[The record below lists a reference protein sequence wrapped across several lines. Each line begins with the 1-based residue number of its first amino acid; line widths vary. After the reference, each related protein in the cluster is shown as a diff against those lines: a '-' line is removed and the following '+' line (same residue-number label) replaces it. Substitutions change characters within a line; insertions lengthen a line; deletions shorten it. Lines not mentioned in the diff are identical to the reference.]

1 MRRRRALHLL
11 AAAVPPL
18 AGCTGLSDGGA
29 NSTHDATPT
38 GTVTPTPDGGYELGE
53 TAAVDGV
60 GDVTVESTTLQ
71 RSIIDHHTWRELREP
86 EDGQVLVLR
95 VEGDIDED
103 SPATFAPRFDGE
115 VVDDPVVLPLH
126 GSSDY
131 AAVSV
136 PLRSVERAA
145 IVLQAGDE
153 PAWELPGSVRERLAT
168 APEFHLHDAVLR
180 TEAGTTVLDLTVE
193 NRGTRGGTFR
203 GIVVS
208 AQAADADAA
217 VRFDVPTGET
227 VTETVRDSIVEN
239 WDADENFEHD
249 VTPDTRRF
257 VVEYA

>member
-11 AAAVPPL
+11 AAAIPPL
-18 AGCTGLSDGGA
+18 AGCTGL
-29 NSTHDATPT
+29 
-38 GTVTPTPDGGYELGE
+38 PDGGYELGE
-53 TAAVDGV
+53 TASVDGL
-60 GDVTVESTTLQ
+60 GDVTVESATLQ
-71 RSIIDHHTWRELREP
+71 RSIIDHHTWRELHEP
-86 EDGQVLVLR
+86 ENGQVLVLR
-95 VEGDIDED
+95 VEGDIDGD
-103 SPATFAPRFDGE
+103 SPTTFAPRFDGE
-115 VVDDPVVLPLH
+115 VVDDSAVLALR

-136 PLRSVERAA
+136 PIRSVERAA

-180 TEAGTTVLDLTVE
+180 TEDGTTVLDLTVE
-193 NRGTRGGTFR
+193 NRGGRGGTFR

-217 VRFDVPTGET
+217 VWFDVPTGKT
-227 VTETVRDSIVEN
+227 VTETVRNSIVEN
-239 WDADENFEHD
+239 WGADEDFEHD

-257 VVEYA
+257 VVEYV